1 MRQSVSHSRS
11 LRLVKGPECQK
22 KVSESLSHVKTST
35 IGTVTEV
42 SIDNGC
48 GLKIRMCQEC
58 ELKLEEHLNGSE
70 MPHKPSKLL
79 EEVLHFVEKSS
90 GLKSD
95 SKGSGEVIIHQAL
108 DGKTF
113 QFQPESLSEVLQ
125 RTDGDGKAFI
135 QINFVNGHKV
145 LFTDTLVGFKPRD
158 TYGLDM
164 AKIPRVVT
172 TPDLV
177 SVFEAI
183 EEGLSSDQSS
193 EYEIEVLK
201 RVYSAILLGGEAA
214 GFRLDFERR
223 WLSRLMSTKL
233 KASA

>member
-1 MRQSVSHSRS
+1 MCDDIP
-11 LRLVKGPECQK
+11 LE
-22 KVSESLSHVKTST
+22 ESL
-35 IGTVTEV
+35 G
-42 SIDNGC
+42 
-48 GLKIRMCQEC
+48 
-58 ELKLEEHLNGSE
+58 GSE
-70 MPHKPSKLL
+70 MSDKPSQLL
-79 EEVLHFVEKSS
+79 VEVVNFVEKSS
-90 GLKSD
+90 GLQCD
-95 SKGSGEVIIHQAL
+95 LTENGTVRIHQSL

-113 QFQPESLSEVLQ
+113 HFDAINLSEVLQ
-125 RTDGDGKAFI
+125 RTDGEGKAFI
-135 QINFVNGHKV
+135 QVNFVNGHKV

-164 AKIPRVVT
+164 TKIPRVVT

-183 EEGLSSDQSS
+183 EEGLSSDSAS

-214 GFRLDFERR
+214 GFELNFERR
-223 WLSRLMSTKL
+223 WMGRLLSTKL

>member
-1 MRQSVSHSRS
+1 
-11 LRLVKGPECQK
+11 
-22 KVSESLSHVKTST
+22 
-35 IGTVTEV
+35 
-42 SIDNGC
+42 
-48 GLKIRMCQEC
+48 
-58 ELKLEEHLNGSE
+58 
-70 MPHKPSKLL
+70 MPQKPSKLL
-79 EEVLHFVEKSS
+79 EEVLQFVEKSS

-95 SKGSGEVIIHQAL
+95 LDASSGNIKIQQEL
-108 DGKTF
+108 DGKIF
-113 QFQPESLSEVLQ
+113 CFIADSLSEVLQ

-164 AKIPRVVT
+164 TKIPRVVF

-183 EEGLSSDQSS
+183 EEGLSSEIAS
-193 EYEIEVLK
+193 EYEVEVLK

-214 GFRLDFERR
+214 GFDLDFERR
-223 WLSRLMSTKL
+223 WLSRLLSTKL

>member
-1 MRQSVSHSRS
+1 
-11 LRLVKGPECQK
+11 
-22 KVSESLSHVKTST
+22 LS
-35 IGTVTEV
+35 
-42 SIDNGC
+42 
-48 GLKIRMCQEC
+48 
-58 ELKLEEHLNGSE
+58 GSE
-70 MPHKPSKLL
+70 IPQKPSKLL
-79 EEVLHFVEKSS
+79 EEILHFVERSS

-95 SKGSGEVIIHQAL
+95 SGLHGSVTVCQNI
-108 DGKTF
+108 DGKKF
-113 QFQPESLSEVLQ
+113 KFESDCLSEVLQ
-125 RTDGDGKAFI
+125 RTDGDGKPFI

-164 AKIPRVVT
+164 TKIPRVVT

-183 EEGLSSDQSS
+183 EEGLSSEMAS

-214 GFRLDFERR
+214 GFELEFERR
-223 WLSRLMSTKL
+223 WLSRLLSTKL